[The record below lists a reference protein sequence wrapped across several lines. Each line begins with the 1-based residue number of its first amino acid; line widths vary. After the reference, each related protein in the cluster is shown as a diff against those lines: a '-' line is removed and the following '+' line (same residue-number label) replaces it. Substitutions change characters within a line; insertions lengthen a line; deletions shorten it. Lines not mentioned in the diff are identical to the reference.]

1 MIDENEKLA
10 NLSKELEK
18 LSNDR
23 KFNFFSTVYSERD
36 SEHYEIIGHLLNP
49 HEKHNLQDYFIKQII
64 DIIKDKYQIDNENY
78 MDLCVR
84 NYYKIPNDKGY
95 NDMQLQLTAVSMTNK
110 VFFIFLVETEYVDMH
125 YTIVWLENYK
135 KILKQIDCIKQ
146 LYKTYQVIP
155 ILIIDAEQIGKRYD
169 ALYTIPFDKI
179 ITIMKKMLKEEIK
192 DKHYKFIIQEYIK
205 SRERSFMIF
214 NNKKYPV
221 PWEKYL
227 KLYSKYAQEI
237 NDIQYLGSTYYIKKI
252 LLHIFKN
259 KSFIENV
266 TIEDCN
272 IDSSPSFTFLP
283 SGLDDNLI
291 EMFYKNSYILGFDIH
306 VYTHSIEAYFT
317 LRAKD
322 DKMQLLKEKLISLF
336 NNKYKLN
343 YKNNRKEDMYITL
356 HKLDIDTHILIYVDE
371 KTLMKELDR
380 FLDELYDKIIS
391 VKKLILDTYSK

>member
-110 VFFIFLVETEYVDMH
+110 VFFIFLVETEYVYMH

-272 IDSSPSFTFLP
+272 IDRSPSFTFLP

-336 NNKYKLN
+336 NKKYKLN
-343 YKNNRKEDMYITL
+343 YKNNIKEDMYITL